1 MFYAVFTSLLYNTI
15 FEIIKLPCM
24 SSIMVLS
31 HMDTVIIHVPVI
43 PNTKATKCQTLN
55 AQSVIK

>member
-1 MFYAVFTSLLYNTI
+1 
-15 FEIIKLPCM
+15 M
-24 SSIMVLS
+24 SSVMVLS

-55 AQSVIK
+55 AQNVSFFVCMYLYVCAWLCVRVCV